1 MINREVKHMNK
12 VIVMGRLTKEVELKK
27 NDNYTVAVFSLAV
40 DRKYVKQGEE
50 RKTDFFNVVA
60 YGKNAEFI
68 NKYFSKGQLVIVSGR
83 MENRT
88 WTDKDGNN
96 RLSTEVI
103 CEESYF
109 AEGKKNPN
117 NENAEMTETGELN
130 VDSSDDDLPF

>member
-1 MINREVKHMNK
+1 MNK
-12 VIVMGRLTKEVELKK
+12 VILLGRLTKEVELKQ

-60 YGKNAEFI
+60 YGKNAEFV

-88 WTDKDGNN
+88 WSDKDGNN

-109 AEGKKNPN
+109 AEGKKNQN
-117 NENAEMTETGELN
+117 NENTEVTETGEFN
-130 VDSSDDDLPF
+130 VDHSDDDLPF

>member
-1 MINREVKHMNK
+1 MNK
-12 VIVMGRLTKEVELKK
+12 VILLGRLTKEVELKQ
-27 NDNYTVAVFSLAV
+27 NDNYIVAVFSLAV

-60 YGKNAEFI
+60 YGKNAEFV

-109 AEGKKNPN
+109 AEGKKNQN
-117 NENAEMTETGELN
+117 NENTEMTATGDFN
-130 VDSSDDDLPF
+130 ADSSDDDLPF